1 MFSDRNEKLLK
12 KDANGEYFFDRNY
25 RTFAVILDFYRSGK
39 LYIPPSISE
48 EILQDELEFFQLPIT
63 LDRKSFASKM
73 QEISLKKAEE
83 LQTGLLTESL
93 DAVKSAVEIAAKEG
107 KCFLFLFFVLYV
119 LN

>member
-1 MFSDRNEKLLK
+1 
-12 KDANGEYFFDRNY
+12 
-25 RTFAVILDFYRSGK
+25 
-39 LYIPPSISE
+39 
-48 EILQDELEFFQLPIT
+48 
-63 LDRKSFASKM
+63 M

-107 KCFLFLFFVLYV
+107 KYFLFLFFVLYV